1 MKKTEQAS
9 GAALDLAGDQSF
21 NLAVK
26 SFLSVLRGTFR
37 LILFTGVIL
46 VYLLWS
52 YLCHLVLRNPN
63 RRLNVFSR
71 NTQFF
76 AKILIFGLRLKL
88 EIKNQKEIP
97 SGYLLVSNHMG
108 FLDILCLATSQPLV
122 FVTSTEMRS
131 TPFLGLLTELGG
143 CIYVE
148 RRSRTKILSE
158 LQTITN
164 VLQDGHTVV
173 LYPEAKASN
182 GEQVLPFK
190 KTLLMAAAQAGVP
203 LQPVV
208 INYRE
213 INGKPFTKETRD
225 SVCWYDDVPFV
236 KSMWLTM
243 SAASIHAEIEF
254 LDTLHPKPA
263 DDRSL
268 VANQAY
274 AMIAEK
280 FVPAT

>member
-1 MKKTEQAS
+1 M
-9 GAALDLAGDQSF
+9 
-21 NLAVK
+21 
-26 SFLSVLRGTFR
+26 VLFV
-37 LILFTGVIL
+37 GVIA

-52 YLCHLVLRNPN
+52 YLCHLVLRKPN
-63 RRLNVFSR
+63 RRLNVFSK

-88 EIKNQKEIP
+88 EIKNQKEI
-97 SGYLLVSNHMG
+97 SGGYLLVSNHMG

-122 FVTSTEMRS
+122 FVTSTEMRA

-143 CIYVE
+143 CIFVE

-158 LQTITN
+158 LQTITDA
-164 VLQDGHTVV
+164 LQEGHTVV
-173 LYPEAKASN
+173 LYPEARSSN

-213 INGKPFTKETRD
+213 INGQPFTKQTRD

-243 SAASIHAEIEF
+243 SASSIHAEIEF
-254 LDTLHPKPA
+254 LDTLHPKA
-263 DDRSL
+263 TDDRSV
-268 VANQAY
+268 VAEQAH
-274 AMIAEK
+274 AMIAGK

>member
-1 MKKTEQAS
+1 M
-9 GAALDLAGDQSF
+9 
-21 NLAVK
+21 N
-26 SFLSVLRGTFR
+26 SVLTILRGTFR
-37 LILFTGVIL
+37 LVLFIGVIA
-46 VYLLWS
+46 VYVLWS
-52 YLCHLVLRNPN
+52 YLCHLLLRNPN
-63 RRLNVFSR
+63 RRLRVFSK

-88 EIKNQKEIP
+88 EIKNKKNIS

-143 CIYVE
+143 CIFVE

-158 LQTITN
+158 LQTIAN
-164 VLQDGHTVV
+164 VLQEGHTVV
-173 LYPEAKASN
+173 LYPEARSSN

-190 KTLLMAAAQAGVP
+190 KTLMMAAAQAGVP

-225 SVCWYDDVPFV
+225 SVCWYDDVPFA
-236 KSMWLTM
+236 KSMWLTL

-263 DDRSL
+263 DDRGL
-268 VANQAY
+268 VADQAY
-274 AMIAEK
+274 SMISGK